1 MTSNILLYFFLFSFL
16 ASYSQNTKG
25 LIDEKN
31 TLIKEIEYTKDLLS
45 QAKTEKENSL
55 YTLNLFQKD
64 IELRK
69 SLIQNLDN
77 EINNIQNNIDTLI
90 CRLNILYINEYYLK
104 SSIKKKNDKI
114 DNLYSL
120 YSQSIRNIYLS
131 EKYQNFTNI
140 LLSGTSIDESINNYI
155 YFKSIVKTSQT
166 LSKKLNKE
174 KKLLTQQTNKL
185 NNNKSTIVLSVN
197 NCFTLFKNKQFFRND
212 KENQLDSILNQKE
225 KEQNLVDELNN
236 EIDKL
241 NKEISVKEESALIIE
256 NEIKIALSKENSKN
270 TTINFESLSKEF
282 QQQKGKLDW
291 PVNDF
296 IVMSRFGKVSHP
308 SMPGIHYINN
318 GIELAVP
325 RGTLVKSVYSG
336 VVSTIIIQNNFLKS
350 IIIDHGLY
358 FTVYTNLAE
367 VYFQQGD
374 IVELNQPIAM
384 VFVKEKHK
392 TGITEF
398 QIWKEF
404 ESQDPKIWLKNVK

>member
-1 MTSNILLYFFLFSFL
+1 MLFRS
-16 ASYSQNTKG
+16 
-25 LIDEKN
+25 
-31 TLIKEIEYTKDLLS
+31 LS

-69 SLIQNLDN
+69 SLIQSLDN

-120 YSQSIRNIYLS
+120 YSQSILNIYLS
-131 EKYQNFTNI
+131 DKYQNFTNI

-185 NNNKSTIVLSVN
+185 NNNKSTIELSVN

-225 KEQNLVDELNN
+225 KEQNLIDELNN

-241 NKEISVKEESALIIE
+241 NKEISVKEESA
-256 NEIKIALSKENSKN
+256 
-270 TTINFESLSKEF
+270 
-282 QQQKGKLDW
+282 
-291 PVNDF
+291 
-296 IVMSRFGKVSHP
+296 
-308 SMPGIHYINN
+308 
-318 GIELAVP
+318 
-325 RGTLVKSVYSG
+325 
-336 VVSTIIIQNNFLKS
+336 
-350 IIIDHGLY
+350 
-358 FTVYTNLAE
+358 
-367 VYFQQGD
+367 
-374 IVELNQPIAM
+374 
-384 VFVKEKHK
+384 
-392 TGITEF
+392 
-398 QIWKEF
+398 
-404 ESQDPKIWLKNVK
+404 